1 MGGGSGGGEFQK
13 FTQNRDYVKHTM
25 YSVQTKI
32 TKYARRQ
39 ENGTG
44 DLAEKPINRNGQYW
58 NLQTRKEKL
67 IVALYKSLK
76 EQL

>member
-1 MGGGSGGGEFQK
+1 VGGGWEEFQK

-44 DLAEKPINRNGQYW
+44 DLAENQSTEMESTGTCRQERK
-58 NLQTRKEKL
+58 NLL
-67 IVALYKSLK
+67 
-76 EQL
+76 